1 MKADF
6 EKGTK
11 ICSKCKRELPISEFN
26 KDKSRVDGLQNY
38 CKGCNIVRI
47 KKYYEDNKE
56 NIIAYRK
63 LYYEDNKK
71 YILERNAKYRK
82 TEKGKQILRQ
92 AKKKY
97 NNSEKGK
104 QTSKKYMD
112 KYSNTFGRDGC
123 KRGCS
128 GMLKRDYELTEQ
140 EIMRRN
146 VKRKQNKCKTKMTNP
161 HGVLILYD
169 GRLDNLS
176 TQEYKRM
183 QHAEYNRQKRC
194 AIRGYVGRV
203 KPSEHF
209 LFDFDLEQ
217 MLKDKVYYGNKKN
230 NIQIT
235 KWWQGTIRHWT
246 VNDGIWKK

>member
-11 ICSKCKRELPISEFN
+11 VCGRCGRELPVSEFH
-26 KDKSRVDGLQNY
+26 KDKNRIDGLRNV
-38 CKGCNIVRI
+38 CKGCASE
-47 KKYYEDNKE
+47 YYKNNKE
-56 NIIAYRK
+56 NIIAYQK
-63 LYYEDNKK
+63 LYYENNKK
-71 YILERNAKYRK
+71 YILERNAKYCK

-92 AKKKY
+92 ANKKY
-97 NNSEKGK
+97 SKSEKGK
-104 QTSKKYMD
+104 QACKKNKD

-123 KRGCS
+123 RRGCS

-140 EIMRRN
+140 ELMRRN
-146 VKRKQNKCKTKMTNP
+146 VKRKEHKCETKITNP

-183 QHAEYNRQKRC
+183 QHVEYMRQKSC
-194 AIRGYVGRV
+194 AIRGCIGRV

-217 MLKDKVYYGNKKN
+217 MLKDNVYLTSGKHKKY
-230 NIQIT
+230 IT
-235 KWWQGTIRHWT
+235 KWWDGEIRHWT
-246 VNDGIWKK
+246 VNDGVWKNKGV